1 MTRRILA
8 CLLVVA
14 SGAALASD
22 HPTDPKEM
30 DELCEQMGADR
41 DPSAPPGDRLW
52 FSENC
57 VCEDEI
63 GCGYVSS
70 GRFAER
76 RKAAG
81 QAEAKRQEAESQ
93 AMAARDAEVLKEAR
107 TTCVA
112 YVECLRDHAT
122 GVQACAQAEGR
133 FELECSSGL
142 RDFEACG
149 QAIDRFKKTPAEA
162 DCNSLKAPKPSR

>member
-8 CLLVVA
+8 CLLVLT
-14 SGAALASD
+14 SGAAFAD
-22 HPTDPKEM
+22 GHPTDPGEM
-30 DELCEQMGADR
+30 DELCEEMGAAP

-57 VCEDEI
+57 VCEDDI
-63 GCGYVSS
+63 GCGYASS
-70 GRFAER
+70 RRFAER
-76 RKAAG
+76 TKAAG
-81 QAEAKRQEAESQ
+81 QAEAKRQEADRQ

-107 TTCVA
+107 ATCA
-112 YVECLRDHAT
+112 AFVECLRDHAT
-122 GVQACAQAEGR
+122 DVQACAQAEGR
-133 FELECSSGL
+133 FEVECSSGL

-162 DCNSLKAPKPSR
+162 DCNSLKAPKP